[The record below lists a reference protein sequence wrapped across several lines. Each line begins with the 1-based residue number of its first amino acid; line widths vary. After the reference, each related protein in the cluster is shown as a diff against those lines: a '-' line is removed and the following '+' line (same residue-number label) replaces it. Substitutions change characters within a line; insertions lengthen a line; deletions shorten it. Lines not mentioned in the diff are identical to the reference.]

1 MRPKTRKI
9 RISVS
14 PNSAKLLLELY
25 FDLGRHLWII
35 IVLLYCREK
44 DLQISKTP
52 PSQSKTWFLGISP
65 LSTNTY
71 FYLSHIFLTNPSP
84 LIIYPTLEYARLNT
98 FTLVKS
104 HAFLEEL
111 IVSFPSRDYH
121 LWNLPSPFFPTNQ
134 MVCARADDSRSHLLR
149 KRNTIWN
156 RCLGLSTRFQ
166 GRTPSHPEPYPFR
179 NSKTIENP
187 SCLYVYYNK
196 SKNLL
201 CLFVEYHVCYHFS
214 YHGVYLSINYL
225 LPREK

>member
-35 IVLLYCREK
+35 IVLLYYREQ

-52 PSQSKTWFLGISP
+52 PSQSKTWFWGISP

-98 FTLVKS
+98 LHWSSLMLLSRCLSF
-104 HAFLEEL
+104 
-111 IVSFPSRDYH
+111 SFPSRDYH
-121 LWNLPSPFFPTNQ
+121 LWNLPSRFF
-134 MVCARADDSRSHLLR
+134 LLIR
-149 KRNTIWN
+149 WFVRGQTIP
-156 RCLGLSTRFQ
+156 GAI
-166 GRTPSHPEPYPFR
+166 Y
-179 NSKTIENP
+179 
-187 SCLYVYYNK
+187 
-196 SKNLL
+196 
-201 CLFVEYHVCYHFS
+201 
-214 YHGVYLSINYL
+214 
-225 LPREK
+225 